1 MKPLRQVAL
10 WACCGLLVSFGA
22 VAQDCVDE
30 PPGDVHARW
39 DAAGVVKLTEL
50 VVTRAGDKA
59 YVATEYLGA
68 ANLQATV
75 YLKRQNKYCFAGD
88 LGAAT
93 SFRSQPKSHRNSQ
106 QQKYYE
112 LIVESKSGSDRFVR
126 RFNVVNGAY
135 VQSSCEVKPY
145 QSRVRPC
152 TDSEQ

>member
-1 MKPLRQVAL
+1 MNPLRKAAL
-10 WACCGLLVSFGA
+10 WACCLSLLSFCA
-22 VAQDCVDE
+22 IAQECVDE

-39 DAAGVVKLTEL
+39 DAADAVKLTEL

-75 YLKRQNKYCFAGD
+75 YLKRQNKYCFAGE

-93 SFRSQPKSHRNSQ
+93 SFRSQRKNK

-112 LIVESKSGSDRFVR
+112 LIVESKSGSDRFFR
-126 RFNVVNGAY
+126 RFNYVNGSY
-135 VQSSCEVKPY
+135 VQSSCEVRPY
-145 QSRVRPC
+145 RSPVRPC